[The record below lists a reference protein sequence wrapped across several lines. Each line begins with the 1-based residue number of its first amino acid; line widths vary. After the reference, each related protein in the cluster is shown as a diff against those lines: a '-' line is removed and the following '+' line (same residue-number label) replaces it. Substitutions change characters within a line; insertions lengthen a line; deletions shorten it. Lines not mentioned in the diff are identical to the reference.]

1 VFFGETAINL
11 DAKGR
16 LAVPIRYRGALEE
29 QCGNRMVL
37 TYSAF
42 DSGSLWLQSEETWER
57 VRTDVMALPSFNP
70 KHRNLQRR
78 LVGAATVVDLDS
90 SGRILLPPSL
100 RQRTGLEKHV
110 ILLGMDNRFEI
121 WNEKTLNDTRA
132 EEEANR
138 DEQAST
144 EMASLVF

>member
-16 LAVPIRYRGALEE
+16 LAIPMRYRESLAE
-29 QCGNRMVL
+29 QCENRMVL

-42 DSGSLWLQSEETWER
+42 DSGSLWLQPEKTWER
-57 VRTDVMALPSFNP
+57 VRDEVMGLPSFNP
-70 KHRNLQRR
+70 NHRALQRR
-78 LVGAATVVDLDS
+78 LVGSATAVEPDG

-100 RQRTGLEKHV
+100 RQVAGLEKRV
-110 ILLGMDNRFEI
+110 VMLGMGNRFEI
-121 WNEKTLNDTRA
+121 WNENTLNAKRI
-132 EEEANR
+132 EEESTL

-144 EMASLVF
+144 EMASLVL